1 MNERISIP
9 LNRKSV
15 TTDRNKGF
23 FWNIIPQDEKTASSR
38 KDIWRIGTKW
48 FAPAK

>member
-15 TTDRNKGF
+15 VPLALKKDLGF
-23 FWNIIPQDEKTASSR
+23 SHEVEKLLPV
-38 KDIWRIGTKW
+38 GTI
-48 FAPAK
+48 FEELEQNAFH